1 MRNFTSFDIAAIS
14 THGIL
19 TVTGF
24 FELAYLVYFVTVVE
38 RRVSKEISRTFSWF
52 NITLFTLSL
61 SLISLHAS
69 TAVCV
74 FEQPNPFDAKIPVTI
89 ANLSYCFCELSYVWY
104 TWLRSKAILTLKGG
118 IRYKIAAGVVTISPG
133 LYTAQFLIICL
144 HLYWADETLKP
155 VTMLAIICSASLGG
169 VSIIAFDCVMLVAFM
184 TFLQENQIERSHSQ
198 TFLSVQPTDRFSIIA
213 SYGRWSCCML
223 LGALVFYLALAVV
236 GYGSAYGNVLEAL
249 CYAMMD
255 GIILLL
261 AGMKMALHWCD
272 VKEEQADS
280 LLRHGGSKGSVGRGE
295 FTSVSISRARSDGNL
310 NAVKGEVGA
319 VRSSEV
325 KAKSSL
331 KYEARPVR

>member
-1 MRNFTSFDIAAIS
+1 MRNFTSIDIAAIS
-14 THGIL
+14 IHGVL
-19 TVTGF
+19 TATGF
-24 FELAYLVYFVTVVE
+24 FELAYLVYFVTVIE
-38 RRVSKEISRTFSWF
+38 RRINKEISRTFSWF
-52 NITLFTLSL
+52 NITLFILSM

-89 ANLSYCFCELSYVWY
+89 ANLSYCICELIK
-104 TWLRSKAILTLKGG
+104 LAGG
-118 IRYKIAAGVVTISPG
+118 VRYKIAAGVVAISPW
-133 LYTAQFLIICL
+133 LYTAQFIIICL
-144 HLYWADETLKP
+144 HLYWSDEALKP
-155 VTMLAIICSASLGG
+155 VTMLSIFISASLGG
-169 VSIIAFDCVMLVAFM
+169 VSIIAFDCVMLVTFM

-198 TFLSVQPTDRFSIIA
+198 TFVSVQPTERFSIIA

-236 GYGSAYGNVLEAL
+236 GYGSTYGNVLEAL

-255 GIILLL
+255 VIILLL
-261 AGMKMALHWCD
+261 AGMKMALHLCD
-272 VKEEQADS
+272 AKEEQADS

-295 FTSVSISRARSDGNL
+295 FTSVSGARSDGNV
-310 NAVKGEVGA
+310 NVGKGEVGV

-325 KAKSSL
+325 KAKTSL

>member
-1 MRNFTSFDIAAIS
+1 MRNITSIDIAAIS
-14 THGIL
+14 THGVL
-19 TVTGF
+19 TATGF
-24 FELAYLVYFVTVVE
+24 FELAYLVYFVTVIE

-52 NITLFTLSL
+52 NITLFILST

-89 ANLSYCFCELSYVWY
+89 ANLSYCICELMYVWY
-104 TWLRSKAILTLKGG
+104 TWLRSKAILKLKGG
-118 IRYKIAAGVVTISPG
+118 VRYKIAAGVVAISPW
-133 LYTAQFLIICL
+133 LYTAQFIIICL
-144 HLYWADETLKP
+144 HLYWSDEALTP
-155 VTMLAIICSASLGG
+155 VTMLAIFISASLGG
-169 VSIIAFDCVMLVAFM
+169 VSIIAFDCVMLVTFM
-184 TFLQENQIERSHSQ
+184 TFLQENQIEKSHSQ

-236 GYGSAYGNVLEAL
+236 GYGSPYGNVLEAL

-255 GIILLL
+255 VIIVLL
-261 AGMKMALHWCD
+261 AGMKVALHWCD

-280 LLRHGGSKGSVGRGE
+280 LLRQGGSKGSVGRGE
-295 FTSVSISRARSDGNL
+295 FTSVSGARSDGNV
-310 NAVKGEVGA
+310 NVVKGEVGV

-325 KAKSSL
+325 KVKSSL
-331 KYEARPVR
+331 KYEVRPVR